1 MPLIKEL
8 TDPSRPIPQAA
19 LLVVIGLVFLCFKR
33 YRAAGISCALG
44 VLWVVACATPRFVGL
59 LQHGLEYAYPR
70 IDATQYPTAD
80 AIVVLG
86 GGDPLEWSHPGDPK
100 LQDLRVTRPGFG
112 LELFRNARA
121 PIILLSG
128 GGSGEAIEMAG
139 HLEQLG
145 VPASALRVESRSLT
159 THENALYSAVILKRE
174 GRRRILLVTSSWAMP
189 RAAASFRRQGIE
201 VIPAPSFDRA
211 SIPSTTT
218 AWLPQRALLWQSG
231 RFLHEYLG
239 MLFYQLRGWA

>member
-1 MPLIKEL
+1 MHLINEL
-8 TDPSRPIPQAA
+8 TDLSRPLPQAA
-19 LLVVIGLVFLCFKR
+19 LLIAIGVLLLCLKR
-33 YRAAGISCALG
+33 HRAGVISCVLG
-44 VLWVVACATPRFVGL
+44 VLWVVACATPGFVGL
-59 LQHGLEYAYPR
+59 LQHGLEHAYPR
-70 IDATQYPTAD
+70 IDAAQYPTAD

-112 LELFRNARA
+112 LALFRDGRA
-121 PIILLSG
+121 PVILLSG

-159 THENALYSAVILKRE
+159 THENALYSAIILKRE

-211 SIPSTTT
+211 SIPSTT
-218 AWLPQRALLWQSG
+218 APWLPQRALLWQSG

-239 MLFYQLRGWA
+239 MLFYQLCGWA

>member
-1 MPLIKEL
+1 MPLTNEL
-8 TDPSRPIPQAA
+8 TDLSRPIPQAA
-19 LLVVIGLVFLCFKR
+19 LLVAIGLVFLCFKR
-33 YRAAGISCALG
+33 YRAAGISCTLG
-44 VLWVVACATPRFVGL
+44 VLWVVACATPGFAGL
-59 LQHGLEYAYPR
+59 LQRGLEHAYPR
-70 IDATQYPTAD
+70 VDAAQYPTAD

-86 GGDPLEWSHPGDPK
+86 GGDPLRVSEAVDASP
-100 LQDLRVTRPGFG
+100 QDLRITRAGFG
-112 LELFRNARA
+112 LALFRNGRA

-145 VPASALRVESRSLT
+145 VPAAALRIESRSLT
-159 THENALYSAVILKRE
+159 THQNALYSAAILKRA
-174 GRRRILLVTSSWAMP
+174 GRPRILLVTSAWAMP

-201 VIPAPSFDRA
+201 VIPAPSFERA
-211 SIPSTTT
+211 PIPSTTA

-239 MLFYQLRGWA
+239 MLFYQLRGWV